1 MKITKSLFS
10 FPVICGMSLCI
21 LALLTAVSG
30 DAAEEALFTISVKPN
45 VLLILDNS
53 NSMDQDF
60 IGNGICSWAT
70 GSRSVEGKN
79 ALAGIVNAYIEKM
92 RLGLM
97 TYKLPSATKY
107 NLHGAVYF
115 CSYVPK
121 SYCPDPPPE

>member
-1 MKITKSLFS
+1 MKNTQHIFSL
-10 FPVICGMSLCI
+10 PVIYGILGCI
-21 LALLTAVSG
+21 LALFTAGPG

-60 IGNGICSWAT
+60 IGNAICSWAT
-70 GSRSVEGKN
+70 GSRSVEGKK
-79 ALAGIVNAYIEKM
+79 ALTGVVNTYVEKM

-115 CSYVPK
+115 CSYVTK